1 MVGMVAVRT
10 SSDKVNRLHGM
21 KLELLVKPE
30 LLGCSGQGSLKNPP
44 PPNSSI
50 F

>member
-10 SSDKVNRLHGM
+10 SGDKVNRLHGM
-21 KLELLVKPE
+21 NLELLVKPE
-30 LLGCSGQGSLKNPP
+30 LSGYSGQGLLEDSSPQ
-44 PPNSSI
+44 NSSI